1 MTVEGRGNR
10 QGGEIFL
17 AALAHLSEACDPR
30 TRRAILEDTPLP
42 DDATIIANLQALS
55 GLAAFNAWLGI
66 EITAAKWGEVEIQ
79 LKWRPEFGQY
89 NGYLHASIVGGL
101 IDTACGFAGTTVT
114 KNLLASQFSIRCL
127 RPAVAEVFVAKGRVV
142 KPGSRQIFTSA
153 ELYGLG
159 VPDKPFAVGDAILVP
174 MD

>member
-1 MTVEGRGNR
+1 MSADSD
-10 QGGEIFL
+10 F
-17 AALAHLSEACDPR
+17 
-30 TRRAILEDTPLP
+30 RADLE
-42 DDATIIANLQALS
+42 ALS
-55 GLAAFNAWLGI
+55 RLAAFNIWLGI
-66 EITAAKWGEVEIQ
+66 EITQACWGDVELQ
-79 LKWRPEFGQY
+79 LRWRPEFAQY

-127 RPAVAEVFVAKGRVV
+127 RPAIAEVFVVKGKVV

-153 ELYGLG
+153 ELNGLG
-159 VPDKPFAVGDAILVP
+159 VPEKPFAVGEALLVP

>member
-1 MTVEGRGNR
+1 MTNDFD
-10 QGGEIFL
+10 IL
-17 AALAHLSEACDPR
+17 ADL
-30 TRRAILEDTPLP
+30 T
-42 DDATIIANLQALS
+42 ALS
-55 GLAAFNAWLGI
+55 RLAAFNTWLGI
-66 EITAAKWGEVEIQ
+66 EITAAKWGEVELQ
-79 LKWRPEFGQY
+79 LKWRPEFAQY

-127 RPAVAEVFVAKGRVV
+127 RPAAAEVFVVKGKVV

-153 ELYGLG
+153 EIYGLG
-159 VPDKPFAVGDAILVP
+159 APDKPFAVGDAILVP

>member
-1 MTVEGRGNR
+1 MSVDTDLRADLEV
-10 QGGEIFL
+10 
-17 AALAHLSEACDPR
+17 LS
-30 TRRAILEDTPLP
+30 RR
-42 DDATIIANLQALS
+42 
-55 GLAAFNAWLGI
+55 AAFNIWLGI
-66 EITAAKWGEVEIQ
+66 EVTQARWGEVELQ
-79 LKWRPEFGQY
+79 LRWRPEFAQY

-127 RPAVAEVFVAKGRVV
+127 RPAVAEVFVVRGKVV

-153 ELYGLG
+153 ELYGIG
-159 VPDKPFAVGDAILVP
+159 APEKPFAVGEALLVP